1 MNVLDK
7 AGLTKLW
14 AKIKATFATKSELG
28 MYVGGGVL
36 ANSLEIEQSD
46 TSRVDINLNNAN
58 GSPNT
63 ITSINAA
70 TTAFAGVMSAAD
82 KKTLNIVSD
91 GKYQNISYILYSEL
105 KNLRDNSQLV
115 EGRYYRITDF
125 VTTVAQE
132 DAMSAGHAFDII
144 VLATSPNTLNE
155 NAKVVKHEGDT
166 YFANSNLDAWEI
178 KYDLDN
184 DTTKYA
190 WADATNG
197 KGVIYYMKDE
207 FNNECFYDF
216 KNVQYKRYSIDA
228 TKTKD
233 TGVLLTNSNS
243 EERSLAIYNTLLRN
257 KSLLTYNHST
267 EPLSSWGVYPELD
280 QNKLYAAF
288 GDTCIEQNG
297 ADVLWPV
304 NEDEIRYIYTF
315 NDGTSDFD
323 ASLNG
328 LNGININNKI
338 TFDSRYDLK
347 RALPYITIYGN
358 NNIVSIYRYT
368 APNHSGITLF
378 GSDNIITSCYSI
390 TLRGNSNILNETHGS
405 TITSNY
411 VTIDAESYDA
421 QILDSNYIQL
431 GYYCMYCT
439 IISSSGIYFGQD
451 AQNLFIKNSYY
462 IHGGS
467 CVTLQVAYAYGL
479 ELGSDAYCNLIQNYT
494 TGSSAQLKNLEI
506 KKINSIVPANLI
518 TLNANYSQ
526 ILGLNSSGE
535 LVCKP
540 ALG

>member
-14 AKIKATFATKSELG
+14 AKIKEKFATKSELG
-28 MYVGGGVL
+28 LYVGGT
-36 ANSLEIEQSD
+36 NSLKATHTNTD
-46 TSRVDINLNNAN
+46 LKVTLNNAN
-58 GSPNT
+58 GSLNT
-63 ITSINAA
+63 ELTIGCA
-70 TTAFAGVMSAAD
+70 TTEQAGIMSAKD

-91 GKYQNISYILYSEL
+91 MKYQNMSYILYSEL

-125 VTTVAQE
+125 VTTVDQK

-144 VLATSPNTLNE
+144 VLAASPNTLNE
-155 NAKVVKHEGDT
+155 NAFATQNDDTT
-166 YFANSNLDAWEI
+166 YFSQSNLDAWEL

-184 DTTKYA
+184 DKSKYA
-190 WADATNG
+190 WADETNG

-243 EERSLAIYNTLLRN
+243 EERSLAIYNTLLSN
-257 KSLLTYNHST
+257 KSLLTYNHAT
-267 EPLSSWGVYPELD
+267 EPLSYWEVYPELD
-280 QNKLYAAF
+280 QNKLYVGF
-288 GDTCIEQNG
+288 GDVSFEQNG

-304 NEDEIRYIYTF
+304 NEDKIRYIYTF
-315 NDGTSDFD
+315 NDFTSDSD
-323 ASLNG
+323 ASLYN
-328 LNGININNKI
+328 LNDKNINNKI
-338 TFDSRYDLK
+338 TFDSRHGPK

-358 NNIVSIYRYT
+358 NNIVSPYIYNT
-368 APNHSGITLF
+368 ILSNMGITLF
-378 GSDNIITSCYSI
+378 GNDNIITNCHGI
-390 TLRGNSNILNETHGS
+390 TLSGNSNILNETHGS
-405 TITSNY
+405 TIISSY
-411 VTIDAESYDA
+411 VTIDNESYDV
-421 QILDSNYIQL
+421 QILDSYYIQL

-451 AQNLFIKNSYY
+451 AQYLFIKNSYY
-462 IHGGS
+462 IYGGS
-467 CVTLQVAYAYGL
+467 SVSLQVAYAKYL
-479 ELGSDAYCNLIQNYT
+479 ELGSGIECNLIQNYT
-494 TGSSAQLKNLEI
+494 TGSSAQLINLEV
-506 KKINSIVPANLI
+506 KKINGIVPANLI

-526 ILGLNSSGE
+526 VLGLNSSGG

-540 ALG
+540 ALD